1 MPASCFRSFFHY
13 FVSSSVFSPPCISC
27 PAQSRGQR
35 SMLGASMQYMRGQ
48 LFCNVWTKEKEVWH
62 TCKEKHEQQCL
73 LVCVCVCK
81 RESLFNRAVQNCI
94 SSLFFCHTR
103 PVSIQCMFCFRKEQ
117 GWLIKIQILLVFFN
131 LWIRQSVGFSAC
143 LSALSV

>member
-1 MPASCFRSFFHY
+1 MPASCFRSFF
-13 FVSSSVFSPPCISC
+13 FTTLSLLLFFPSPCISC

-35 SMLGASMQYMRGQ
+35 SMLGASVRYMRGQ
-48 LFCNVWTKEKEVWH
+48 LFCNVWTTEKEVWH

-73 LVCVCVCK
+73 LVCVWK

-94 SSLFFCHTR
+94 SGFFYNTK
-103 PVSIQCMFCFRKEQ
+103 PVSFQCMFCFRKER
-117 GWLIKIQILLVFFN
+117 GWLIKIQMLLVFLD
-131 LWIRQSVGFSAC
+131 LWIRQNVGFSAC